1 MLKYMPIEV
10 IITSTTAVNTPNS
23 LEIIENTGHVVNE
36 ENPKA
41 LAEVLDQDYDEILS
55 S

>member
-1 MLKYMPIEV
+1 MKN
-10 IITSTTAVNTPNS
+10 AK

-41 LAEVLDQDYDEILS
+41 LAEVLDQYYDEILS